1 MKIWHI
7 FDLDGTL
14 VDSMPYF
21 RRGILQVLDD
31 DGIPY
36 GPDMADIL
44 TPLGYTKSAQLY
56 QTMGVAGT
64 VEEIVGRIQT
74 NLHHQYAHNIT
85 LKSGVN
91 DYLRKLKAEGCGLCV
106 LTASP
111 HLVTDVCLQHNGVY
125 DLFDHVWSVEDY
137 GMSKGETII
146 YDTVTERLGCDKT
159 DIRFYDDNLSACTTA
174 VKAGWYT
181 IAVNDGQDEALTAQL
196 KAAAHDYVA
205 DFADWV

>member
-14 VDSMPYF
+14 VDSMAYF

-74 NLHHQYAHNIT
+74 NLHHQYAHNIA
-85 LKSGVN
+85 LKSGVG

-137 GMSKGETII
+137 GMSKGETVI
-146 YDTVTERLGCDKT
+146 YDAVTERLGCEKA

-181 IAVNDGQDEALTAQL
+181 LAVNDGQDEALTRQL
-196 KAAAHDYVA
+196 KAATDDYVA
-205 DFADWV
+205 DFADLV